1 MNLLQNG
8 WLIMTNP
15 AFSRTDVLDILHS
28 CVAEVTFDK
37 VNGEQR
43 TMICTLKED
52 IVPQYEKS
60 TPKVS
65 KKINNNIVAAFDLNK
80 KEWRSFR
87 LDSIK
92 TMVYPMKWR

>member
-1 MNLLQNG
+1 
-8 WLIMTNP
+8 MTNP
-15 AFSRTDVLDILHS
+15 AFSRTDVLDILHT

-37 VNGEQR
+37 TNGEKR
-43 TMICTLKED
+43 VMVCTLKED
-52 IVPQYEKS
+52 IVPQYEKTTS
-60 TPKVS
+60 RK
-65 KKINNNIVAAFDLNK
+65 KKINNDVVAAFDLNK